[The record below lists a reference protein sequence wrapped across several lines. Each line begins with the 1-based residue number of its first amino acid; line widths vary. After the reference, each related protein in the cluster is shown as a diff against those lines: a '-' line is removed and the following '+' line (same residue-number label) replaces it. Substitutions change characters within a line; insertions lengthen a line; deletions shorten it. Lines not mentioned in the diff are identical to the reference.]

1 MFQFPAFALS
11 TLCIRVKVPLT
22 WWVSPFG
29 YPRIKAYSQLP
40 AAFRSVS
47 RPSSPLIAKASTKC
61 SYHSLDSSL
70 CINNLLFTLLSKIFT
85 RLFFLQIK
93 VYYTLLHKEIS
104 FFIFFSFFLFTLF
117 YNYLIPQI
125 KSLFGGGKED
135 RTPDPL
141 LAKQVLS
148 QLSYTPNLLVGL
160 GRLELPT
167 SRLSGVRSNH
177 LSYKPIIPYRLATRL

>member
-1 MFQFPAFALS
+1 M
-11 TLCIRVKVPLT
+11 KVPLA
-22 WWVSPFG
+22 WWVPPFG

-125 KSLFGGGKED
+125 NSLFGGGKED

-148 QLSYTPNLLVGL
+148 QLSYTPSLKSRGL
-160 GRLELPT
+160 ILCFLPSHT
-167 SRLSGVRSNH
+167 KSFSHGGSG
-177 LSYKPIIPYRLATRL
+177 KT

>member
-29 YPRIKAYSQLP
+29 YPRINAYSQLP
-40 AAFRSVS
+40 VAFRSVS

-70 CINNLLFTLLSKIFT
+70 CINNLLSILLSKIFYP
-85 RLFFLQIK
+85 FIFLQIK
-93 VYYTLLHKEIS
+93 VYYTLLHKELS
-104 FFIFFSFFLFTLF
+104 FFIFFFFLFTLF
-117 YNYLIPQI
+117 YNYLISQI

-177 LSYKPIIPYRLATRL
+177 LSYKPIISYRLATRL

>member
-11 TLCIRVKVPLT
+11 TLCIRVKVPLA
-22 WWVSPFG
+22 WWVPPFG

-104 FFIFFSFFLFTLF
+104 FFIFFILPIHS
-117 YNYLIPQI
+117 
-125 KSLFGGGKED
+125 
-135 RTPDPL
+135 
-141 LAKQVLS
+141 VL
-148 QLSYTPNLLVGL
+148 
-160 GRLELPT
+160 
-167 SRLSGVRSNH
+167 
-177 LSYKPIIPYRLATRL
+177 